1 MAARSKKTTYKNK
14 GKKKQSKQNPL
25 AKDILLLGIVVLS
38 QMQKFV
44 VSFNSLNLTD
54 ISSFSQSVGKSTNGR
69 PITAYC
75 FGRCDPSFPSVLLF
89 ISNDS

>member
-1 MAARSKKTTYKNK
+1 M
-14 GKKKQSKQNPL
+14 L
-25 AKDILLLGIVVLS
+25 IFCFLLFLVDYCDAFTNEYLNTSSIGS

-54 ISSFSQSVGKSTNGR
+54 ISSFSQSVGR

>member
-1 MAARSKKTTYKNK
+1 M
-14 GKKKQSKQNPL
+14 L
-25 AKDILLLGIVVLS
+25 IFCFLLFLVDYCDAFTNEYLNTSSIGS

-44 VSFNSLNLTD
+44 FSFNSLNLTD